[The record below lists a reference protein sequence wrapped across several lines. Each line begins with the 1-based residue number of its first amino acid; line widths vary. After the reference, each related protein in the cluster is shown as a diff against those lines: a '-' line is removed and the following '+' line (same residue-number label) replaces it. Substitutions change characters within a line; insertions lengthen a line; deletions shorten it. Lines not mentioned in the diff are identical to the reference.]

1 MLQGPWLLQ
10 HFSRLKQTS
19 KFSFL
24 SEAFLDQSIFRVF
37 VSGSQASKTRAKV
50 RALDFDNSINTVVTL
65 DSLADAEQGE
75 KEEESEWTVVDA
87 DKK

>member
-1 MLQGPWLLQ
+1 M
-10 HFSRLKQTS
+10 
-19 KFSFL
+19 
-24 SEAFLDQSIFRVF
+24 F

-65 DSLADAEQGE
+65 DSLADAEEGE

-87 DKK
+87 DKKKFL

>member
-1 MLQGPWLLQ
+1 M
-10 HFSRLKQTS
+10 
-19 KFSFL
+19 
-24 SEAFLDQSIFRVF
+24 SEAFPDQSIFRVF